1 MTDATMRTATTRGS
15 RPYRQVTAIAM
26 AAAAIGTTLLLAA
39 APGTGPSLR
48 ALGDG
53 LDLAQLAASPSPYRY
68 HFDRLPQ
75 GAITRLLR
83 DEIAFYQSRIQR
95 TPQSGLDRA
104 GLAGAYL
111 KMARITGD
119 LRWYLLAEDT
129 ARQSL
134 ANLPVSNAAAP
145 LVLARVAE
153 ARHDFATAIRL
164 ARAAGP
170 SEDSLPILVTSNLAR
185 GDVPAAARTVA
196 ELVAAD
202 PSLRSYTLRAL
213 VEVARG
219 QDVGAEADFRQAMA
233 MEEPEE
239 VASSTW
245 VRSLYGRFLYQHGRL
260 DPARELFTEA
270 LRILP
275 QYPLALTDLAVLELR
290 QGQYAAAIDHLT
302 RVVTISAASP
312 NVYDHV
318 VLRGL
323 AQAADLEGRHDEAA
337 LFWALAEARLRQDSA
352 SGAYGHRRE
361 LARLL
366 LTRGQPE
373 DLTEVLSLLQAE
385 LTVRTDPDTFDTLAW
400 ALSRAGRWQEAD
412 WAARQALRWGVHD
425 ARYFYRA
432 ATTAQALGD
441 GVQAQTYLRLMRA
454 ADPTFDERA
463 LEVAG
468 IGL

>member
-1 MTDATMRTATTRGS
+1 
-15 RPYRQVTAIAM
+15 M
-26 AAAAIGTTLLLAA
+26 AAAAMGTTLLLAA
-39 APGTGPSLR
+39 VPGTGPGLHV
-48 ALGDG
+48 LGDG
-53 LDLAQLAASPSPYRY
+53 LGVPYLAMRPSPYRY
-68 HFDRLPQ
+68 HFSHPPQ
-75 GAITRLLR
+75 GAITSLLR
-83 DEIAFYQSRIQR
+83 DEIAFYQGRIAR

-111 KMARITGD
+111 KMARVTGD
-119 LRWYLLAEDT
+119 LGWYLLAEDT
-129 ARQSL
+129 ARASL
-134 ANLPVSNAAAP
+134 VNLPVSNAAATT
-145 LVLARVAE
+145 VLARIAE
-153 ARHDFATAIRL
+153 ARHDFGMAIRL

-170 SEDSLPILVTSNLAR
+170 SEEALPVVVTSNLAR
-185 GDVPAAARTVA
+185 GDVPGAAQATA
-196 ELVAAD
+196 ELLTTN
-202 PSLRSYTLRAL
+202 PSLQGYALRAL

-219 QDVGAEADFRQAMA
+219 QHAEAEDDFRRALA

-260 DPARELFTEA
+260 ELARELFSEA

-302 RVVTISAASP
+302 RVVTVSAASP

-323 AQAADLEGRHDEAA
+323 AQAKELEGRHDEAA
-337 LFWALAEARLRQDSA
+337 RFWADAEARLRQDAA

-366 LTRGQPE
+366 LTRGYPE
-373 DLTEVLSLLQAE
+373 DLPEVLSLLQAE

-412 WAARQALRWGVHD
+412 HAAHQALRWGVQD

-432 ATTAQALGD
+432 ATIAQAQGNTKRA
-441 GVQAQTYLRLMRA
+441 GVYLRLMRA

>member
-1 MTDATMRTATTRGS
+1 MNVFTTATAAVLMS
-15 RPYRQVTAIAM
+15 RPRRQIA
-26 AAAAIGTTLLLAA
+26 ALAVAAIGTALLLAVA
-39 APGTGPSLR
+39 PSPGPGMRAPGGGIGLLRLAGRPS
-48 ALGDG
+48 A
-53 LDLAQLAASPSPYRY
+53 YRY
-68 HFDRLPQ
+68 PFSRPRQ
-75 GAITRLLR
+75 GAITALLR
-83 DEIAFYQSRIQR
+83 EEIAFYHTRIDR

-104 GLAGAYL
+104 GLAQAYL
-111 KMARITGD
+111 KMARVTGD
-119 LRWYLLAEDT
+119 LRWYLLAEDA
-129 ARQSL
+129 ARESL
-134 ANLPVSNAAAP
+134 ANLPVSNAGAT

-153 ARHDFATAIRL
+153 ARHDFSAAIHL
-164 ARAAGP
+164 AGAAGP

-185 GDVPAAARTVA
+185 GDIPAAARAVSD
-196 ELVAAD
+196 LAAAG
-202 PSLRSYTLRAL
+202 PSLQSYVLRAL

-219 QDVGAEADFRQAMA
+219 QDRQAEADFRRALA
-233 MEEPEE
+233 VEEPEE

-260 DPARELFTEA
+260 DLARDLFNEA

-302 RVVTISAASP
+302 RVVTVSAASP

-323 AQAADLEGRHDEAA
+323 AQAKDLEGRRDEAVR
-337 LFWALAEARLRQDSA
+337 FWADAEARLRQDAA

-366 LTRGQPE
+366 LTRGHPQDLPE
-373 DLTEVLSLLQAE
+373 VFSLLNAE
-385 LTVRTDPDTFDTLAW
+385 LTVRADPDTFDTLAW
-400 ALSRAGRWQEAD
+400 ALSRAGRWREAD
-412 WAARQALRWGVHD
+412 RAAHQALRWGVHD
-425 ARYFYRA
+425 ARYYYRA
-432 ATTAQALGD
+432 ATTAQALGNA
-441 GVQAQTYLRLMRA
+441 VQARMYLQLMRGV
-454 ADPTFDERA
+454 DPAFDERA

>member
-1 MTDATMRTATTRGS
+1 MSVNPPATAASRASRLRRKTTALAVAG
-15 RPYRQVTAIAM
+15 
-26 AAAAIGTTLLLAA
+26 IGTALLLAA
-39 APGTGPSLR
+39 ALGAGTGLR
-48 ALGDG
+48 AMGNGIG
-53 LDLAQLAASPSPYRY
+53 LLRLAGRPSAYGYPFR
-68 HFDRLPQ
+68 RPPQ
-75 GAITRLLR
+75 GAITSLLR
-83 DEIAFYQSRIQR
+83 EEIAFYQTRIDR

-104 GLAGAYL
+104 GLAQAYL
-111 KMARITGD
+111 KMARVTGD

-129 ARQSL
+129 ARESL
-134 ANLPVSNAAAP
+134 VNLPVSNGAAT

-153 ARHDFATAIRL
+153 ARHDFSLAIHL
-164 ARAAGP
+164 ASAAGP

-185 GDVPAAARTVA
+185 GDVPAAARAVS
-196 ELVAAD
+196 ELSAAD
-202 PSLRSYTLRAL
+202 PSLQSYALRAL

-219 QDVGAEADFRQAMA
+219 QDGQAEADFRRALA
-233 MEEPEE
+233 VEEPEE

-260 DPARELFTEA
+260 DLARDLFNAA

-302 RVVTISAASP
+302 RVVTVSAASP

-323 AQAADLEGRHDEAA
+323 AQAKDLEGRHDEAVK
-337 LFWALAEARLRQDSA
+337 FWADAEARLRRDAA

-366 LTRGQPE
+366 LTRGHSQDLPE
-373 DLTEVLSLLQAE
+373 VFSLLNAE

-412 WAARQALRWGVHD
+412 RAAHQALRWGVHD
-425 ARYFYRA
+425 ARFYYRA
-432 ATTAQALGD
+432 ATTAQALGNS
-441 GVQAQTYLRLMRA
+441 VQARRYFHLMKAVDA
-454 ADPTFDERA
+454 AFDERA

>member
-1 MTDATMRTATTRGS
+1 MRDNSKGETAGRGP
-15 RPYRQVTAIAM
+15 RPRRHAAAIAM
-26 AAAAIGTTLLLAA
+26 AAAALGTALLLAA
-39 APGTGPSLR
+39 APGTGSGLR

-53 LDLAQLAASPSPYRY
+53 LGLSHLGERPSTYRY
-68 HFDRLPQ
+68 HFSRPPQ
-75 GAITRLLR
+75 GAITNLLR
-83 DEIAFYQSRIQR
+83 DEIAFYQSRITR

-104 GLAGAYL
+104 GLAEAYL
-111 KMARITGD
+111 KMARVSGA
-119 LRWYLLAEDT
+119 LGWYLLAEDT
-129 ARQSL
+129 ARESL
-134 ANLPVSNAAAP
+134 TNLPVSNAAAA

-164 ARAAGP
+164 ARDAGP
-170 SEDSLPILVTSNLAR
+170 TADSLPIVVTSNLAR
-185 GDVPAAARTVA
+185 GDVPVAARAVA
-196 ELVAAD
+196 DLVAAD

-219 QDVGAEADFRQAMA
+219 LDEEAEADFHRALA

-245 VRSLYGRFLYQHGRL
+245 VRSLYGRFLYQRGRL
-260 DPARELFTEA
+260 DRAGELFNEA

-275 QYPLALTDLAVLELR
+275 QYPYALTGLAVLELR
-290 QGQYAAAIDHLT
+290 QGHYAAAIDHLT
-302 RVVTISAASP
+302 RVVTVSRASP

-323 AQAADLEGRHDEAA
+323 AQAKELEGRPTEAA
-337 LFWALAEARLRQDSA
+337 PFWADAEARLRQDVA

-366 LTRGQPE
+366 LTRGRPE
-373 DLTEVLSLLQAE
+373 DLPEVLSLLRAE
-385 LTVRTDPDTFDTLAW
+385 LTVRTDPDTLDTLAW
-400 ALSRAGRWQEAD
+400 GLSRAGRWQEAD
-412 WAARQALRWGVHD
+412 RAAHQALRWGVRD

-432 ATTAQALGD
+432 ATTAQALGN
-441 GVQAQTYLRLMRA
+441 VAQARAYLRLMRA